1 MTLNLK
7 KQFLAES
14 SINKL
19 SPEKQAELYTFF
31 LKNLSLKLH
40 KFYKGKLKTLVKVP
54 LTDKDLFDLWYT
66 PGVSAVSV
74 EIKKNQQDSFLYTNR
89 ANRVAIV
96 SDSTR
101 VLGDGDCGPS
111 GGLGVMEGKALL
123 MNYLGGLE
131 AVPLCIDT
139 KDELG
144 RKSVKRLIDFVM
156 TLAPSFGAINLEDIS
171 QPNCFLA
178 LEDLRKN
185 CNIPV
190 WHDDAQGTA
199 CIIIAGLIN
208 ALKLVNKK
216 IENIKIVLM
225 GAGAANTSVARFLL
239 LSGANPR
246 NLIMFDSKGALSRK
260 RQDIRS
266 NPTSFVQWD
275 LCKKTNLNQIQT
287 KEKAFKNADVVI
299 ALSKSGPNTFD
310 PKLISIMAQ
319 KPITFLCANPVPEI
333 YPEVAKE
340 HGAYIIATGRG
351 DYPNQV
357 NNSLCFPSILKG
369 AMLCRAKTITDTM
382 ALAASKA
389 IAKRAQV
396 LGLKENFILPLM
408 QDEELYPLTAK
419 AVAAQAIKENIN
431 QIKIT
436 PTEVYKIV
444 KQDILQ
450 NQKELKFLTDNNLI
464 KTLPKELITKSLK
477 ETVAHAHNKK

>member
-1 MTLNLK
+1 MPLNLK
-7 KQFLAES
+7 KQFLTEPL
-14 SINKL
+14 IKKL
-19 SPEKQAELYTFF
+19 PQAKQAEMYTYF

-40 KFYKGKLKTLVKVP
+40 KFYKGKLKTSVKVP
-54 LTDKDLFDLWYT
+54 LNDKDLFDLWYT
-66 PGVSAVSV
+66 PGVSSVSL
-74 EIKKNQQDSFLYTNR
+74 ETKKEQQNSFFYTTR

-96 SDSTR
+96 TDSTR

-131 AVPLCIDT
+131 AVPLCMDSR
-139 KDELG
+139 DDLG
-144 RKSVKRLIDFVM
+144 RKSVKKIIDFVM
-156 TLAPSFGAINLEDIS
+156 MLAPSFGAVNLEDIS
-171 QPNCFLA
+171 QPNCFIA

-199 CIIIAGLIN
+199 CIILAGLIN
-208 ALKLVNKK
+208 ALKLVGKK
-216 IENIKIVLM
+216 LENVKIVLF
-225 GAGAANTSVARFLL
+225 GAGAANTTVARFLL
-239 LSGANPR
+239 LSGANPK
-246 NLIMFDSKGALSRK
+246 NIIMFDSKGALSRK
-260 RQDIRS
+260 RKDIKS
-266 NPTSFVQWD
+266 SPTSFVQWE
-275 LCKKTNLNQIQT
+275 LCQKTNLGQVQT
-287 KEKAFKNADVVI
+287 KEKAFKDADVLI

-310 PKLISIMAQ
+310 PNLISTMAS

-340 HGAYIIATGRG
+340 HGAFIVATGRG

-389 IAKRAQV
+389 IAKRAQD
-396 LGLKENFILPLM
+396 LGLKQNFILPLM
-408 QDEELYPLTAK
+408 QDDEVYPLTAK

-436 PTEVYKIV
+436 PTDVYKIV
-444 KQDILQ
+444 KQDISQ
-450 NQKELKFLTDNNLI
+450 NQKELALLTEKGLIEKLPKNLI
-464 KTLPKELITKSLK
+464 KKSLK
-477 ETVAHAHNKK
+477 ETVSYARNNK

>member
-1 MTLNLK
+1 MKLNLK
-7 KQFLAES
+7 KQFLSEPK
-14 SINKL
+14 IKIL
-19 SPEKQAELYTFF
+19 SQEKQAELYTYF
-31 LKNLSLKLH
+31 LKNLSLKAH
-40 KFYKGKLKTLVKVP
+40 KFYKGKLKTQVKVP
-54 LTDKDLFDLWYT
+54 LSDKDFFDLWYT
-66 PGVSAVSV
+66 PGVSAVSL
-74 EIKKNQQDSFLYTNR
+74 ETKKDQQNSFLYTTR

-96 SDSTR
+96 TDSTR

-131 AVPLCIDT
+131 AVPLCIDNR
-139 KDELG
+139 DELG
-144 RKSVKRLIDFVM
+144 RKSVKKLIDFVTM
-156 TLAPSFGAINLEDIS
+156 IAPSFGAINLEDIS

-216 IENIKIVLM
+216 IESIKIVLI

-239 LSGANPR
+239 LSGANPK
-246 NLIMFDSKGALSRK
+246 NLIMFDSGGALSRK
-260 RQDIRS
+260 RQDLRA
-266 NPTSFVQWD
+266 NPTAFVQWD
-275 LCKKTNLNQIQT
+275 LCKRTNLNQVQT
-287 KEKAFKNADVVI
+287 QEKAFKNADVVI
-299 ALSKSGPNTFD
+299 ALSKPGPNTFD
-310 PKLISIMAQ
+310 PKLISTMAQ

-389 IAKRAQV
+389 IAKRAQD
-396 LGLKENFILPLM
+396 LGLKPNFILPLM
-408 QDEELYPLTAK
+408 QDSEVYPLTAK

-436 PTEVYKIV
+436 PTEVYKTV

-450 NQKELKFLTDNNLI
+450 NQKELEFLTQNKLI
-464 KTLPKELITKSLK
+464 KNFPKELITKSLK
-477 ETVAHAHNKK
+477 ETVAYARNKK

>member
-1 MTLNLK
+1 MSLNLK
-7 KQFLAES
+7 KQFLAEPL
-14 SINKL
+14 IKKL
-19 SPEKQAELYTFF
+19 PKEKQAELYTHF

-40 KFYKGKLKTLVKVP
+40 KFYKGKLKTSVKVP
-54 LTDKDLFDLWYT
+54 LDDKDLFDLWYT
-66 PGVSAVSV
+66 PGVSSVSL
-74 EIKKNQQDSFLYTNR
+74 ETKKEQQNSFLYTTR

-123 MNYLGGLE
+123 MSYLGGLE
-131 AVPLCIDT
+131 AVPLCLDSR
-139 KDELG
+139 DELG
-144 RKSVKRLIDFVM
+144 RKSVKKIIDFVTM
-156 TLAPSFGAINLEDIS
+156 LAPSFGAINLEDIS
-171 QPNCFLA
+171 QPNCFIA

-199 CIIIAGLIN
+199 CIITAGLIN

-216 IENIKIVLM
+216 IENVKIVLF
-225 GAGAANTSVARFLL
+225 GAGAANTTVARFLL
-239 LSGANPR
+239 LSGANPK
-246 NLIMFDSKGALSRK
+246 NIIMFDHLGALSRK
-260 RQDIRS
+260 RKDIKAS
-266 NPTSFVQWD
+266 PTSFVQWE
-275 LCKKTNLNQIQT
+275 LCQKTNLGQVQT
-287 KEKAFKNADVVI
+287 KEKAFKDADVVI

-310 PKLISIMAQ
+310 PNLISTMAS

-340 HGAYIIATGRG
+340 HGAFIVATGRG

-389 IAKRAQV
+389 IAKRAQD
-396 LGLKENFILPLM
+396 LGLKQDFILPLM
-408 QDEELYPLTAK
+408 QDEEVYPLTAK

-436 PTEVYKIV
+436 PAEVYKIV
-444 KQDILQ
+444 KQDIAQ
-450 NQKELKFLTDNNLI
+450 NKKELALLTKTGLIQKLPKDLI
-464 KTLPKELITKSLK
+464 KKSLK
-477 ETVAHAHNKK
+477 ETVSYARNNK

>member
-1 MTLNLK
+1 MPLNLK
-7 KQFLAES
+7 KQFLTEQT
-14 SINKL
+14 IKKL
-19 SPEKQAELYTFF
+19 PQEKQAELYTYF

-40 KFYKGKLKTLVKVP
+40 KFYRGKLKTQVKVP
-54 LTDKDLFDLWYT
+54 LTDKDLLDLWYT
-66 PGVSAVSV
+66 PGVSGISV
-74 EIKKNQQDSFLYTNR
+74 ETKKDQQNSFLYTNR
-89 ANRVAIV
+89 ANKVAIV
-96 SDSTR
+96 TDSTR

-123 MNYLGGLE
+123 MNYLGGLD
-131 AVPLCIDT
+131 AVPLCIDSR
-139 KDELG
+139 DELG
-144 RKSVKRLIDFVM
+144 RKSVKKLIDFVM
-156 TLAPSFGAINLEDIS
+156 MIAPSFGAVNLEDIS

-216 IENIKIVLM
+216 IENIKIVLI

-246 NLIMFDSKGALSRK
+246 NLIMFDSNGALSRK
-260 RQDIRS
+260 RQDIRA
-266 NPTSFVQWD
+266 NPTAFVQWD
-275 LCKKTNLNQIQT
+275 LCKKTNLNQVQT
-287 KEKAFKNADVVI
+287 QEKAFKNADAVI
-299 ALSKSGPNTFD
+299 ALSKPGPNTFD
-310 PKLISIMAQ
+310 PKLISTMAQ

-351 DYPNQV
+351 DYPNQI

-369 AMLCRAKTITDTM
+369 AMLCRAKTITDSM

-389 IAKRAQV
+389 IAKRAQE
-396 LGLKENFILPLM
+396 LGLKEDFILPSM
-408 QDEELYPLTAK
+408 QDRELYPLTAK

-436 PTEVYKIV
+436 PAEVYKTV

-450 NQKELKFLTDNNLI
+450 NQKELEFLTKNKLVKNF
-464 KTLPKELITKSLK
+464 PKELIAKSLK
-477 ETVAHAHNKK
+477 ETVAYARNKK

>member
-1 MTLNLK
+1 MPLNLK
-7 KQFLAES
+7 KQFLTEPL
-14 SINKL
+14 IKKL
-19 SPEKQAELYTFF
+19 TPEKQAELYTYF

-40 KFYKGKLKTLVKVP
+40 KFYKGKLKTQVKVP
-54 LTDKDLFDLWYT
+54 LNDKDLFDLWYT
-66 PGVSAVSV
+66 PGVSGVSV
-74 EIKKNQQDSFLYTNR
+74 ETKKDQQNSFLYTNR
-89 ANRVAIV
+89 SNRVAIV
-96 SDSTR
+96 TDSTR

-131 AVPLCIDT
+131 AVPLCIDNR
-139 KDELG
+139 DELG
-144 RKSVKRLIDFVM
+144 RKSVKKLIDFVTM
-156 TLAPSFGAINLEDIS
+156 ITPSFGAVNLEDIS

-199 CIIIAGLIN
+199 CIIIAALIN

-216 IENIKIVLM
+216 IEEIKIVLI

-239 LSGANPR
+239 LSGANPKK
-246 NLIMFDSKGALSRK
+246 LIMFDHIGALSRK

-266 NPTSFVQWD
+266 NPTAFVQWD
-275 LCKKTNLNQIQT
+275 LCRKTNLNQVQT
-287 KEKAFKNADVVI
+287 QEKAFKNADVVI
-299 ALSKSGPNTFD
+299 ALSKPGPNTFD
-310 PKLISIMAQ
+310 PKLISTMAQ
-319 KPITFLCANPVPEI
+319 KPITFLCANPVPEV

-408 QDEELYPLTAK
+408 QDDELYPLTAK
-419 AVAAQAIKENIN
+419 AVAAQAIKENLN

-436 PTEVYKIV
+436 PAEVYKIV

-450 NQKELKFLTDNNLI
+450 NQKELEFLTQNKLI
-464 KTLPKELITKSLK
+464 KKFPKELIAKSLK
-477 ETVAHAHNKK
+477 ETVAYARNKK

>member
-1 MTLNLK
+1 MALNLK
-7 KQFLAES
+7 KQFLNEPK
-14 SINKL
+14 IKNF
-19 SPEKQAELYTFF
+19 PQEKQAELYTYF

-40 KFYKGKLKTLVKVP
+40 KFYQGKLKTQIKVP

-66 PGVSAVSV
+66 PGVSSVSV
-74 EIKKNQQDSFLYTNR
+74 ETKKEQQNSFLYTNR

-96 SDSTR
+96 TDSTR

-123 MNYLGGLE
+123 MSHLGGLD
-131 AVPLCIDT
+131 AVPLCIDNR
-139 KDELG
+139 DELG
-144 RKSVKRLIDFVM
+144 RKSVKKLIDFVM
-156 TLAPSFGAINLEDIS
+156 MIAPSFGAVNLEDIS

-199 CIIIAGLIN
+199 CIIIAALIN

-216 IENIKIVLM
+216 MEDVKIVLI
-225 GAGAANTSVARFLL
+225 GAGAANTAVARFLL
-239 LSGANPR
+239 LSEVNPKK
-246 NLIMFDSKGALSRK
+246 LIMFDSKGALNRK
-260 RQDIRS
+260 RQDIKS
-266 NPTSFVQWD
+266 NPTAFVQWD
-275 LCKKTNLNQIQT
+275 LCKKTNLNQTQT
-287 KEKAFKNADVVI
+287 QEKAFRNADVVI
-299 ALSKSGPNTFD
+299 ALSKPGPNTFD
-310 PKLISIMAQ
+310 PKLISTMAS

-389 IAKRAQV
+389 IAKRAQE
-396 LGLKENFILPLM
+396 LGLKEDFILPSM
-408 QDEELYPLTAK
+408 QDSELYPLTAK
-419 AVAAQAIKENIN
+419 AVAAQAIKENIS

-436 PTEVYKIV
+436 PAEVYKIV

-450 NQKELKFLTDNNLI
+450 NKKELEFMTQNKLI
-464 KTLPKELITKSLK
+464 KKFPKEFVMKSLK
-477 ETVAHAHNKK
+477 ETISYAYNKK